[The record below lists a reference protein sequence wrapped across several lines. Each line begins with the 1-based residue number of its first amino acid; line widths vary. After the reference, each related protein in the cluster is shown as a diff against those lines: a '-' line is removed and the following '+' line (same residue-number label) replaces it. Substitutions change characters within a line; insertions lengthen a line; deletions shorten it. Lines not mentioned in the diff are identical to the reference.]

1 MIDLSNRPG
10 IEAQAFIIIRRVA
23 LPIVAF
29 ALFPG
34 PTGILMG
41 HMLHGNLEDFSWTLT
56 WGGFFMGLVSWVL
69 TAAAAGWLVGWFYNR
84 LGGSSE
90 S

>member
-1 MIDLSNRPG
+1 MNLDEKKLALSLG
-10 IEAQAFIIIRRVA
+10 GTTAVLWIICSA
-23 LPIVAF
+23 LV

-56 WGGFFMGLVSWVL
+56 WAGFFIGLITWVL
-69 TAAAAGWLVGWFYNR
+69 TAAAAGWLVGWSYNR
-84 LGGSSE
+84 LGRSSE